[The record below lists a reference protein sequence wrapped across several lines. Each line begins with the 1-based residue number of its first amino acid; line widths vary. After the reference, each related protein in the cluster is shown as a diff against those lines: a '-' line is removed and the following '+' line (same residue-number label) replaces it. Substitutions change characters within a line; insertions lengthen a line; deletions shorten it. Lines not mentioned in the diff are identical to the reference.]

1 MNKLNIADILNINT
15 APAPIVDESPAVDL
29 SRITTTSIA
38 SSAVLLDFSMSSWS
52 ATKNDKDADAT
63 VEAAAKTTGKVG
75 KYIKDLM
82 ADNKKLKAVKS
93 HIAATRMWL
102 LKNAIPWNFNGQ
114 VIVPMA
120 MYMMIIAGIKERETA
135 FWQLVE
141 DFVAEYETGIAAS
154 AFSLGT
160 LFKREDYPSKDAVR
174 AKFAFRYMESPMPQA
189 GHFVVDLE
197 RTMKDELIEHFNK
210 VSEERVNAAVT
221 SIWQRLYKTLRGMI
235 AKLTDER
242 GDDGDLKKKRFHDT
256 FLTNAEELV
265 ELLRACN
272 LTKDQR
278 LTDAANELDRVLM
291 GIDLID
297 LKKLPEAR
305 AAARNKIEAVLNKF
319 DNGTAADMDDD
330 ADWT

>member
-1 MNKLNIADILNINT
+1 MEVTVRIRTDNAAFGNGNLQNEVARILR
-15 APAPIVDESPAVDL
+15 D
-29 SRITTTSIA
+29 
-38 SSAVLLDFSMSSWS
+38 
-52 ATKNDKDADAT
+52 
-63 VEAAAKTTGKVG
+63 AAK
-75 KYIKDLM
+75 
-82 ADNKKLKAVKS
+82 
-93 HIAATRMWL
+93 
-102 LKNAIPWNFNGQ
+102 
-114 VIVPMA
+114 
-120 MYMMIIAGIKERETA
+120 
-135 FWQLVE
+135 
-141 DFVAEYETGIAAS
+141 
-154 AFSLGT
+154 
-160 LFKREDYPSKDAVR
+160 
-174 AKFAFRYMESPMPQA
+174 
-189 GHFVVDLE
+189 
-197 RTMKDELIEHFNK
+197 K